1 MNLHQYKE
9 LFAKENI
16 DGEVLK
22 ELSEDDLANE
32 LGMTSKIHRLRLMKV
47 IRGSVSAGD
56 ILAGKIQCNTVS
68 P

>member
-9 LFAKENI
+9 LFAKEYI
-16 DGEVLK
+16 DGEVLN

-56 ILAGKIQCNTVS
+56 VLAGKVTA
-68 P
+68 